1 MENSMKKSLGDKLFL
16 FIVYGVLSLIFVLT
30 LYPLIYV
37 ISASISNPAELIQG
51 NLWFLP
57 KGLNLNAYKK
67 VLQNSDIVTGYM
79 NSIKYT
85 FVGTFINIVMTI
97 MAAYPLS
104 RSDFKGRNV
113 LTLFFSFTLFFSGG
127 LIPTFLIYKNVLGL
141 YNNIWAIVL
150 PSAIN
155 VWNLVIMR
163 TYFQTSIPLEVQ
175 EAAFIDG
182 CSNVGTLK
190 RIILPL
196 SKPII
201 AVMVMYYG
209 VAHWNAYFNAL
220 IYIKDRELLPLQMVI
235 RNILIVSIA
244 GGEGESLLDQLLLS
258 EGIKYAVIVVS
269 SLPMLMLYPF
279 IQKYFVK
286 GVTMGAVKG

>member
-1 MENSMKKSLGDKLFL
+1 MENSMKKSLGNKLFL
-16 FIVYGVLSLIFVLT
+16 FIVYCVLSLIFVLT

-37 ISASISNPAELIQG
+37 ISASISNPAELIKG

-57 KGLNLNAYKK
+57 KGLNVNAYKK
-67 VLQNSDIVTGYM
+67 VLQNPDIVTGYI

>member
-16 FIVYGVLSLIFVLT
+16 FIVYGVLSLILVLT

-37 ISASISNPAELIQG
+37 ISASISNPAELIKG

-57 KGLNLNAYKK
+57 KGLNVNAYKK
-67 VLQNSDIVTGYM
+67 VLQNPDIVTGYI
-79 NSIKYT
+79 NSVKYT

>member
-37 ISASISNPAELIQG
+37 ISASVSNPAELIKG

-57 KGLNLNAYKK
+57 KGLNVNAYKK

-113 LTLFFSFTLFFSGG
+113 LTLFFSFTLFFGGG

>member
-37 ISASISNPAELIQG
+37 ISASVSNPAELIKG

-57 KGLNLNAYKK
+57 KGLNVNAYKK